1 MEFVKVID
9 KRLAKAYNIQT
20 FPTLTM
26 FRDGEM
32 TPFQGDLT
40 KADQVLEFLTS
51 EDTLTLPDKIEEVN
65 AESLMRIV
73 NEDKFVTALFFDESK
88 MSGDVLTEL
97 ENIDDEA
104 DVFEIRF
111 VRIQDSKLAED
122 FSLASIPSL
131 VYFRDGIPIVYQ
143 GELTDEAEVLEWLIQ
158 HQSTVEDEDIVESV
172 DKDELDIMMRNVDYL
187 LVLYHDRKKRSQKA
201 LNALENIDDDCD
213 EIGVSFV
220 EVDKAEV
227 AKHHGVE
234 DFPTLVF
241 YKNEIPAVYEDDLSD
256 GEEVME
262 WIINLVE
269 GADIEEVTDDML
281 EKMIL
286 KAEKL
291 SVLFYEENEQEST
304 EVLNLLEEIDD
315 DLDELEVLLVK
326 INEATVASDFGI
338 DDRPALVIFEKGI
351 PNVYEGNLHHTD
363 EVLEWIIGEISGDHT
378 VEVVTDAM
386 LDRLVQAYPHVAV
399 FFYDKD
405 EENTK
410 ALEALETIDD
420 DVYAHSGI
428 KLVKIDDPEEALEY
442 GLVNVP
448 SLVFFE
454 NQMPNI
460 FEGSLEDPDQVLQW
474 ITDIAMEDKIE
485 LVTGAMLEK
494 LLEDNVNL
502 AVFVHDKYKI

>member
-1 MEFVKVID
+1 M
-9 KRLAKAYNIQT
+9 
-20 FPTLTM
+20 
-26 FRDGEM
+26 
-32 TPFQGDLT
+32 
-40 KADQVLEFLTS
+40 
-51 EDTLTLPDKIEEVN
+51 
-65 AESLMRIV
+65 
-73 NEDKFVTALFFDESK
+73 
-88 MSGDVLTEL
+88 
-97 ENIDDEA
+97 
-104 DVFEIRF
+104 
-111 VRIQDSKLAED
+111 
-122 FSLASIPSL
+122 
-131 VYFRDGIPIVYQ
+131 
-143 GELTDEAEVLEWLIQ
+143 
-158 HQSTVEDEDIVESV
+158 
-172 DKDELDIMMRNVDYL
+172 
-187 LVLYHDRKKRSQKA
+187 
-201 LNALENIDDDCD
+201 
-213 EIGVSFV
+213 
-220 EVDKAEV
+220 
-227 AKHHGVE
+227 
-234 DFPTLVF
+234 
-241 YKNEIPAVYEDDLSD
+241 
-256 GEEVME
+256 
-262 WIINLVE
+262 
-269 GADIEEVTDDML
+269 
-281 EKMIL
+281 
-286 KAEKL
+286 
-291 SVLFYEENEQEST
+291 
-304 EVLNLLEEIDD
+304 LNLLEEIDD
-315 DLDELEVLLVK
+315 DHDEVEVLLVK